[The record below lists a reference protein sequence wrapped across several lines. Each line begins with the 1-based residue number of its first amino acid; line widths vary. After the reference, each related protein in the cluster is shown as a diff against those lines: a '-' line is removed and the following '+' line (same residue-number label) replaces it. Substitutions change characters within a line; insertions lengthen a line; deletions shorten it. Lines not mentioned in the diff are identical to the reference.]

1 MVIASSRTKF
11 TDLLYVIYNVILALM
26 ENIMLSSAFLEI
38 GSFFFGKKNS
48 MKSKLNAL
56 KTLKNTREPGVFGKY
71 EYHFWDQ

>member
-38 GSFFFGKKNS
+38 GSFFWQKKKS

-56 KTLKNTREPGVFGKY
+56 KTLKSTQERGVFGKY
-71 EYHFWDQ
+71 EYHFWGQ